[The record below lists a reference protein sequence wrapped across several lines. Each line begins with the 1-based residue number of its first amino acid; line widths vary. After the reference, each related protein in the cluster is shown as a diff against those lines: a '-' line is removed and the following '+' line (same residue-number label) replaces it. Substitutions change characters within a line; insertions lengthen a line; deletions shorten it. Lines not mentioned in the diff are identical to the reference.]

1 MEKQKPSFFLS
12 FDFIWFSFA
21 LMTVLLL
28 CFFLAV
34 QPNDYWWYLR
44 IGQEVLNTGHI
55 PAVDIISASGQPVM
69 YHSWLSAV
77 LFWLL
82 YDAGGLGL
90 TIFVRGLVIGLA
102 YLVLWAL
109 VRRAGVGPKLAWLL
123 MFIAVLASSNNWV
136 VRPQMFTY
144 FLFTLSLW
152 ILYQW
157 QNGDNHFL
165 WGLPIISL
173 LWVNLHGSFVLLFPL
188 IGAAVI
194 FGAGQRKPLFLVLGL
209 AFLAVL
215 FNPRGVW
222 VFEYIV
228 FSIASESNQ
237 LSMEWGPPVNSN
249 WQMNIFFIWL
259 LAFIPLAVFSPQ
271 KMNRLEWVWFL
282 GFGILALF
290 GLRYVIWFIFL
301 LVIMSA
307 TLLSG
312 WTKVSDGAQRL
323 TRLNLVLGLLLLA
336 MPLLLLPGLRER
348 WMESPPPVTANT
360 PFAAV
365 EWLEAHPEVPNPLWN
380 QYVYG
385 SYLAY
390 ALPNR
395 PVWIHTMF
403 EAYSRE
409 HWERYLAVS
418 AARYDWQKL
427 LDEDGVNSMM
437 LSIDGQPNLLSA
449 LRQSETWCEVY
460 KDDDAAIFIRI
471 GPGEPCPGLDV

>member
-1 MEKQKPSFFLS
+1 MEKQKFSFFLS
-12 FDFIWFSFA
+12 FDFIWLSFA

-28 CFFLAV
+28 AFFLPV
-34 QPNDYWWYLR
+34 LPNDYWWYMR
-44 IGQEVLNTGHI
+44 IGQEVLATGQV
-55 PAVDIISASGQPVM
+55 PAVDIISASGQPIM

-77 LFWLL
+77 IFSLL

-90 TIFVRGLVIGLA
+90 TIFARGLVIGLA

-123 MFIAVLASSNNWV
+123 MFMAVLASSNNWV

-144 FLFTLSLW
+144 FLFALSLW

-157 QNGDNHFL
+157 QNGDNRFL
-165 WGLPIISL
+165 WVLPLISL

-188 IGAAVI
+188 IGAALI
-194 FGAGQRKPLFLVLGL
+194 FGAGQRKFLLLAFVL
-209 AFLAVL
+209 AFLAILV
-215 FNPRGVW
+215 NPRGVG
-222 VFEYIV
+222 VFEYII
-228 FSIASESNQ
+228 FSITSESNQ
-237 LSMEWGPPVNSN
+237 LSMEWGPPVNDN
-249 WQMNIFFIWL
+249 WQMNIFFVWL
-259 LAFIPLAVFSPQ
+259 LAFIPLAAFSP
-271 KMNRLEWVWFL
+271 KKLNRLEWVWFL
-282 GFGILALF
+282 GFGLLALF

-301 LVIMSA
+301 LVVISA

-312 WTKVSDGAQRL
+312 WTKASGAQRF
-323 TRLNLVLGLLLLA
+323 TPLNLALGLVLLA
-336 MPLLLLPGLRER
+336 MPILLLPGLRER

-360 PFAAV
+360 PFAVV

-390 ALPNR
+390 ALPGR

-427 LDEDGVNSMM
+427 LDEDGVNSML
-437 LSIDGQPNLLSA
+437 LSVQSQDNLLSA

-471 GPGEPCPGLDV
+471 DPGEPCPGLDA